1 MIKKITYH
9 FLPIAFLFLISI
21 IVYHVWFSNLSPITY
36 GDWTIDYIETV
47 REKFSLPFIWTAVNG
62 IGSVNYGMVLWPLQM
77 LIGFSAYFISNQS
90 LIERIFVLWPVVLIT
105 PLSMYFL
112 SYYILRSKIASMI
125 SAIVFTFNTF
135 LIVSR
140 SGPLLL
146 HMAITFTPLYL
157 LFFIKMLDSKKL
169 RYGLIASIFGFI
181 ISFWEFRIFYITFW
195 FLLFYFIY
203 HLIIEKNDR
212 TNIKL
217 YFLAFFTVIITII
230 LNLYALLG
238 LQNVQV
244 LISNEVFNQVLFGGW
259 YLNLSKIMNLFHF
272 GWTGKE
278 IGWDIQPQPLI
289 FFLVSIITLLG
300 FVLSRK
306 NKKIP
311 FFAFLAVL
319 NIFLTK
325 MAIPPFPK
333 VYQWLFDNLP
343 GFNAFRESGKFAYFI
358 TLSYAVLIGSFVQI
372 ILNNSKKL
380 IQKIASFIIIL
391 GIAFLF
397 LWNAK
402 PIITGE
408 FGMLS
413 IPRNTPEEY
422 IVLKRFILKQ
432 PEYFRTLWVPLS
444 SQWGIRTLS
453 HPIVSNYQSNKEI
466 WKEFAEKQKKDI
478 FGINVTDQILDLSSI
493 KYVIVPLE
501 DKENEDNFFRFAG
514 KRKNFIKELNKL
526 EYLKEI
532 KIGTEKVTIYENSD
546 YRPHLYITYLEESI
560 TKNIPFINADYIFNN
575 PTEYKININ
584 KNLSPFYINFSEGFH
599 PSWKIRIG
607 EFNWFTAIINKSY
620 FLPDKNHFEN
630 EAKLNSFLIDP
641 KLVCQNNL
649 DCQSNSDGTYDIEVT
664 LFFKPQS
671 FVYLGLIIEI
681 ITISSIVMYS
691 IYYLLK
697 QNKHLDSNKKK

>member
-9 FLPIAFLFLISI
+9 FLPIALLFLISI

-36 GDWTIDYIETV
+36 GDWTIDFVETV
-47 REKFSLPFIWTAVNG
+47 QEKFSLPFIWTAVNG
-62 IGSVNYGMVLWPLQM
+62 IGSVNYGIVLWPLQM

-112 SYYILRSKIASMI
+112 SYYIFRSKIASMI

-169 RYGLIASIFGFI
+169 RYGLIATIFGFI
-181 ISFWEFRIFYITFW
+181 ISFWEFRIFYIVLW

-203 HLIIEKNDR
+203 HLIIEGSDR
-212 TNIKL
+212 KNIKL
-217 YFLAFFTVIITII
+217 YLLASFTVAFTVI
-230 LNLYALLG
+230 LSLYALLG
-238 LQNVQV
+238 LYNVQV
-244 LISNEVFNQVLFGGW
+244 LISNEIFNQVLFGGW
-259 YLNLSKIMNLFHF
+259 YIKLSKVMNLFHF

-278 IGWDIQPQPLI
+278 VSWEIQSQPLT
-289 FFLVSIITLLG
+289 FFLVSIISLLG
-300 FVLSRK
+300 FVLSKK

-311 FFAFLAVL
+311 FFAFVAVL
-319 NIFLTK
+319 SIFLTK
-325 MAIPPFPK
+325 MTLPPFPEA
-333 VYQWLFDNLP
+333 YQWLFDHLP
-343 GFNAFRESGKFAYFI
+343 GFNAFRESGKFGYFI
-358 TLSYAVLIGSFVQI
+358 TLSYAILTGSFVQI
-372 ILNNSKKL
+372 LLKNSKKL
-380 IQKIASFIIIL
+380 VQKIGSFIIIF

-413 IPRNTPEEY
+413 VPRNIPREY
-422 IVLKRFILKQ
+422 IILKEFVLSQ
-432 PEYFRTLWVPLS
+432 PKYFRTLWVPLA
-444 SQWGIRTLS
+444 SQWGIRVVN
-453 HPIVSNYQSNKEI
+453 HPIISNFQTNIEI
-466 WKEFAEKQKKDI
+466 WKKFAKEQKKDI
-478 FGINVTDQILDLSSI
+478 YGINVTNKILDLSSI
-493 KYVIVPLE
+493 KYVILPLE

-514 KRKNFIKELNKL
+514 NRKKFIKELDKL
-526 EYLKEI
+526 SYLKKININTKEI
-532 KIGTEKVTIYENSD
+532 VVYENKDFRPHIYSTNKVDTIYNSTAYKNVD
-546 YRPHLYITYLEESI
+546 FKYI
-560 TKNIPFINADYIFNN
+560 N
-575 PTEYKININ
+575 PTEYKISLKNI
-584 KNLSPFYINFSEGFH
+584 KNPIYLNFSEAFH

-607 EFNWFTAIINKSY
+607 EFNWFTAIINKGY

-630 EAKLNSFLIDP
+630 EVKLNSFLIDS
-641 KLVCQNNL
+641 KLVCQNNS
-649 DCQSNSDGTYDIEVT
+649 DCQSNSDRTYNIEVT

-681 ITISSIVMYS
+681 ITIFSIIMYS